1 MLAIISSLC
10 SCKDITSCLTC
21 SDEFKAVS
29 MFSTW
34 LSVSWA
40 TILIRKKNTF
50 IRNYILNKVLD
61 ISLTP
66 TNNGA
71 QSRSGWTE
79 IEQIYENVHPK
90 PALVQLFER
99 TEVECGK
106 RLFREDAL
114 QSRRQRGTFSCCFR
128 RRLGVGSCL
137 DYTSK
142 YTANT
147 ALASSLYS
155 TPGSRTFAAYA
166 HDPNKSLPTGQQEQG
181 SYSFE
186 LFKFHD
192 FPWLFAWPLQ
202 VFKDLKFSCHFQKF
216 KTFTCFRALFDLK
229 QFNRHKLWR
238 SLKCVLFT
246 LLNYSSLSYIVIRS
260 K

>member
-40 TILIRKKNTF
+40 TFLIRKKNTF

-137 DYTSK
+137 DYTSMQVHREYGPRQLTVLDAWFSHLCRLRAWPK
-142 YTANT
+142 QKLTHR
-147 ALASSLYS
+147 S
-155 TPGSRTFAAYA
+155 TRTGFV
-166 HDPNKSLPTGQQEQG
+166 
-181 SYSFE
+181 
-186 LFKFHD
+186 LFWAFQI
-192 FPWLFAWPLQ
+192 PWLSMTFCMT
-202 VFKDLKFSCHFQKF
+202 SSSFQ
-216 KTFTCFRALFDLK
+216 TP
-229 QFNRHKLWR
+229 
-238 SLKCVLFT
+238 
-246 LLNYSSLSYIVIRS
+246 
-260 K
+260 